1 MAVAS
6 TLLTFP
12 GSHFTP
18 QDFSIMLERV
28 STIKTGILHGCKVT
42 VAGTNSV
49 NVAEGWV
56 AVRGRL
62 AKIET
67 GTLSFALPSSGSAT
81 YYVLVRVDLANAD
94 SPSTVYI
101 ANALP
106 TDESEDFNF
115 NQYGIAYLNLAT
127 ITTDP
132 ISITQVLNPEVGTEV
147 SYTILASRWNTSA
160 KTYTIASELITSTS
174 DQEILPAI
182 GITDAQL
189 KAYQKANLQDAGQIA
204 GALTIKAYGTVPTID
219 IPVRIKYR
227 GG

>member
-18 QDFSIMLERV
+18 QDFAIMLERV
-28 STIKTGILHGCKVT
+28 SIVKTGIMYGCKVT
-42 VAGTNSV
+42 QLGTNSV
-49 NVAEGWV
+49 SVAEGWV

-62 AKIET
+62 IKIEAGSLT
-67 GTLSFALPSSGSAT
+67 FALPSSGSAT
-81 YYVLVRVDLANAD
+81 YYVLVKVDLANSD

-115 NQYGIAYLNLAT
+115 NQYGVAYLNLAT

-132 ISITQVLNPEVGTEV
+132 ITITQVLNPEVGTEV
-147 SYTILASRWNTSA
+147 EYTLLASGWDSSA
-160 KTYTIASELITSTS
+160 KTYTVRSELITSTS
-174 DQEILPAI
+174 DQEFLPAI

-189 KAYQKANLQDAGQIA
+189 KALQKANIQDGGQSAGVA
-204 GALTIKAYGTVPTID
+204 TLKAYGVVPTIN
-219 IPVRIKYR
+219 IPIRIKYR

>member
-18 QDFSIMLERV
+18 QDFAIMLERV
-28 STIKTGILHGCKVT
+28 STIKTGILYGCKVT

-62 AKIET
+62 AKIEP
-67 GTLSFALPSSGSAT
+67 GNLSFALPSSGSAT

-147 SYTILASRWNTSA
+147 SYTILASSWNTSA

-204 GALTIKAYGTVPTID
+204 GALTLKAYGTVPTID